1 MRLVSYNVENL
12 FSRAK
17 VLDLATWTE
26 GRPML
31 AAFER
36 FNRNRQLPAYS
47 DAIKAKMI
55 EDLVTLRVLI
65 RSASGKVTKQ
75 PNRDNA
81 WAELRE
87 NRGDLL
93 VERRATGV
101 EIVANGAGDWTGWVE
116 LIVEPVD
123 EVAER
128 MTAKVINEL
137 APDVLAVVEA
147 DNRPALVQFNEQLLA
162 KRFQHAML
170 VDGNDPR
177 GIDVGLM
184 TRLGYKID
192 TVASHVDELDTTNPV
207 AQRRERPLFS
217 RDAPIYR
224 IDTPDGSTLWVI
236 VNHLKSQSRTGDEP
250 PDDRRRRQADR
261 LAEIYARLRSSGAKH
276 VAVVGDFNR
285 GPDAIGQ
292 TPVSLEPIFGTDLVD
307 LNAVP
312 QFDPGPRPGTWQTC
326 AVRNR
331 LDYIFLSPELIPKV
345 QAGGVFRKGLWG
357 NPTTQ
362 RRPTE
367 WTVYDEITSSRQA
380 ASDHAALW
388 VDLDLV

>member
-17 VLDLATWTE
+17 VLDLATWAE

-36 FNRNRQLPAYS
+36 FNRNRQLATYS
-47 DAIKAKMI
+47 ATVKARML
-55 EDLVTLRVLI
+55 EDLVTLRVLVGTSGGKLI
-65 RSASGKVTKQ
+65 RQ

-87 NRGDLL
+87 NRGDFI

-101 EIVANGAGDWTGWVE
+101 EIVATGAGDWTGWAE

-123 EVAER
+123 EVAEQ

-162 KRFQHAML
+162 KQFQHAML

-192 TVASHVDELDTTNPV
+192 TVASHVDEQDTNNP
-207 AQRRERPLFS
+207 QPERRDRPLFS
-217 RDAPIYR
+217 RDARIYR
-224 IDTPDGSTLWVI
+224 IESPDNSILWVI

-261 LAEIYARLRSSGAKH
+261 LAEIYTRLRNSGAEH

-285 GPDAIGQ
+285 GPDSIGQ
-292 TPVSLEPIFGTDLVD
+292 IPVSLEAIFGTDLVD

-326 AVRNR
+326 TVRNR

-367 WTVYDEITSSRQA
+367 WTVYDEITSGRHA

-388 VDLDLV
+388 VDLDLT